1 MIGLSLLGV
10 LTIVDGHD
18 SPNHNLGDI
27 AGLSAAF
34 DFAIFTLSLRKGRT
48 VDMVPAVFW
57 SGVLCLPVMVLMC
70 V

>member
-1 MIGLSLLGV
+1 MLII
-10 LTIVDGHD
+10 IVGHD
-18 SPNHNLGDI
+18 NPIHNLGDF

-34 DFAIFTLSLRKGRT
+34 GFAIFTISLRKGRT
-48 VDMVPAVFW
+48 VDMMTAVFW